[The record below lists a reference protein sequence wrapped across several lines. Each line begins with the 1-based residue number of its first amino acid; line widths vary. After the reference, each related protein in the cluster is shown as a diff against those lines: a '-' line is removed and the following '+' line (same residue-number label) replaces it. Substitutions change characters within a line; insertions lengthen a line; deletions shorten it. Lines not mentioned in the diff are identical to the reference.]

1 MSRITKIIAR
11 EILDSRGQP
20 TVEVEVTT
28 ATGTFRCAVPSGAS
42 TGIYEAVELRDG
54 DKKRYKGKGVR
65 TAVKNVNEIIAP
77 ALLGKCVKDQ
87 AAIDKLLIDLDG
99 TKNKGHLGANAIL
112 GVSMAVS
119 KAAAGSL
126 RVPLYR
132 YLAKL
137 AGNTTLKLPVPCF
150 NVINGGKHAGNALPF
165 QEFMIAP
172 VKAANFAEAVRMGS
186 EVYWSLRGILQK
198 KYGKDAVNVGDEGG
212 FAPPIQDVNE
222 PLPLLME
229 AIKAAG
235 HEGKIAICLD
245 SAASEMQDEATKQY
259 NLTFKN
265 PTATLVT
272 PQQLEALY
280 VGWTQKYPI
289 VSIEDPFEQDDFA
302 AWTSLTAKLAGKVQV
317 VGDDLTVTNTER
329 IAMAIEKKC
338 CNSLL
343 LKINQIGTITEAI
356 AAANLCKSKGWSVM
370 VSHRSGETEDTYI
383 ADLVVALGCGQI
395 KTGAPCRSERTA
407 KLNQLMRIEQ
417 ELGAQSVYGFDK
429 WKHATASKL

>member
-1 MSRITKIIAR
+1 MSTILKIHAR

-28 ATGTFRCAVPSGAS
+28 GNGTFRSGVPSGAS

-54 DKKRYKGKGVR
+54 DKARYMGKGVR
-65 TAVKNVNEIIAP
+65 KAVSNVIDIIAP
-77 ALLGKCVKDQ
+77 ALIGKEVTDQ
-87 AAIDKLLIDLDG
+87 RAIDKLLIDLDG
-99 TKNKGHLGANAIL
+99 TKDKGRLGANAIL
-112 GVSMAVS
+112 GVSMAVT
-119 KAAAGSL
+119 KAAAVVAG
-126 RVPLYR
+126 VPLYR
-132 YLAKL
+132 YLATL
-137 AGNTTLKLPVPCF
+137 AGNTELRVPVPCF

-165 QEFMIAP
+165 QEFMVAP
-172 VKAANFAEAVRMGS
+172 VKAPTFAEALRMGS
-186 EVYWSLRGILQK
+186 EVYWALKSILQK

-212 FAPPIQDVNE
+212 FAPPIQNIDE

-235 HEGKIAICLD
+235 HEGKMAICLD
-245 SAASEMQDEATKQY
+245 CAASEMQDEATKQY

-265 PTATLVT
+265 ATATLV
-272 PQQLEALY
+272 PASDLEAVYL
-280 VGWTQKYPI
+280 GWAEKYPI

-302 AWTSLTAKLAGKVQV
+302 AWTSLTAKLQGKAQV
-317 VGDDLTVTNTER
+317 VGDDLTVTNTAR
-329 IAMAIEKKC
+329 IAMAIEKQC

-356 AAANLCKSKGWSVM
+356 EAANLCKSKGWSVM

-407 KLNQLMRIEQ
+407 KLNQLLRIEQ
-417 ELGAQSVYGFDK
+417 ELGAKSVYGFEK
-429 WKHATASKL
+429 WANATL